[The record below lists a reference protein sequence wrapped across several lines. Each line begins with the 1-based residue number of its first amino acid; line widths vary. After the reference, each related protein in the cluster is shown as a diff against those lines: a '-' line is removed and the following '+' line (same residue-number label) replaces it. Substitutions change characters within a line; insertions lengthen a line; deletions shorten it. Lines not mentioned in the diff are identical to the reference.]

1 MISRTM
7 VGVGAL
13 AVLCAL
19 AIGMPLSGSAQ
30 SPSANAALVGQ
41 IQAQLKTAT
50 FHSGEL
56 AQKVTAVAG
65 VQLHMHHVLNCLE
78 GQGGKDYLASAGYP
92 CQGQGNG
99 IIPDL
104 QVAVMHNVPGASSA
118 LQEVQTCQMLALQ
131 AAAST
136 DLNQSQPYALVIA
149 RHLQTASQ
157 DLAAQ

>member
-92 CQGQGNG
+92 CQGQGSG